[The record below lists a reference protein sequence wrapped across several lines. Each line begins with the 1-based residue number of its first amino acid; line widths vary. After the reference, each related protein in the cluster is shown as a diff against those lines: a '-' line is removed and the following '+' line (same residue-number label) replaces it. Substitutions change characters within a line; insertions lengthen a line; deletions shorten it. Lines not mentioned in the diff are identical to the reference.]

1 MSVRF
6 AKGET
11 TVDLQ
16 NPVVGNA
23 LVTKKT
29 QVGARDAGGGRY
41 TYDQGVDV
49 KIMQLTWLALRES
62 EKTAL
67 QSFFEDTADGMKES
81 FTYTDH
87 EGNDWTAYFD
97 QAELEFVE
105 VGDER
110 ASGGTFSSGG
120 TSYPTT
126 TRQNGVYR
134 VQVGL
139 EVTAA

>member
-6 AKGET
+6 AKGAT

-16 NPVVGNA
+16 NPAVGNVLA
-23 LVTKKT
+23 TRKT

-41 TYDQGVDV
+41 TYDQGVET
-49 KIMQLTWLALRES
+49 KLMQLSWLALRES
-62 EKTAL
+62 EKAAL
-67 QSFFEDTADGMKES
+67 QSFFEDDADGMKES

-87 EGNDWTAYFD
+87 EGTSWTAYFD
-97 QAELEFVE
+97 EPDLEFVA
-105 VGDER
+105 VGDQR
-110 ASGGTFSSGG
+110 ASSGTFTSGG

-126 TRQNGVYR
+126 TREKAVYR
-134 VQVGL
+134 VQVRL